1 MSDPAA
7 PGARDLAA
15 TPDPLHLETGADLL
29 APEFVPLD
37 DDLGPGRRW
46 STWDDIGV
54 LAGPRPWPDWLV
66 TASAAVDTELG
77 ILKTGKEADVFL
89 LERAVPAED
98 GVVLAAKRYRG
109 TDHRLFHRD
118 AGYTEHRRMRNS
130 RDRRATAKGT
140 RWGRTVEAGQ
150 WATAEFEHL
159 ARFWSAGLPVPY
171 PVQLDGTEIL
181 MELVTLEDGRTA
193 PRLAQT
199 RPAPDLLARYWDQ
212 LVEAMRVMAAMGLAH
227 GDLSPFNVLATEER
241 VVLIDLPQA
250 VDVVGN
256 AAGMDF
262 LARDCR
268 NVATWF
274 AARGLDVDGEE
285 LLADLL
291 AYAF

>member
-7 PGARDLAA
+7 PGAHDLAA
-15 TPDPLHLETGADLL
+15 TPDPLHLETGADVL

-37 DDLGPGRRW
+37 DDLGPSRRW
-46 STWDDIGV
+46 STWDDVGV
-54 LAGPRPWPDWLV
+54 LAGPEPWPDWLV

-89 LERAVPAED
+89 LERAVPGED

-181 MELVTLEDGRTA
+181 MELVTLADGRTA

-199 RPAPDLLARYWDQ
+199 RPAPDLLARFWDQ

-256 AAGMDF
+256 AAGMEF

>member
-1 MSDPAA
+1 MPDPAA
-7 PGARDLAA
+7 TGARDLAA
-15 TPDPLHLETGADLL
+15 TPDPHPAHPGADPF
-29 APEFVPLD
+29 APDFVPLE

-54 LAGPRPWPDWLV
+54 LAGPEPWPDWLV

-89 LERAVPAED
+89 LERAVPGTD

-118 AGYTEHRRMRNS
+118 AGYTEHRRMRNT
-130 RDRRATAKGT
+130 RDRRAAAKGT

-159 ARFWSAGLPVPY
+159 TRFWSAGLPVPY
-171 PVQLDGTEIL
+171 PVQLDGTEVL
-181 MELVTLEDGRTA
+181 MELITLEDGSTA